1 MTNTASTPNKPK
13 LNRMS
18 SFDYSDA
25 TQATPRAHI
34 LSSTIEIIKQD
45 TIDETPI
52 DYTGEYIPDNN
63 SSDKPSDKPSE
74 PVIETNQSTSTKFSE
89 RTVKYTTTDEN
100 GTKTENN
107 IVLKTIED
115 LHKIPSKYLTAQER
129 LLLKESR
136 WTPSQV
142 LMAHLEA
149 KLNTTIGKYWWKK
162 YISAAFWSNIATP
175 INLAITLFTTLTTG
189 QAATDNLLSQDTFV
203 RISIVSLILST
214 LNTFFRPHQQT
225 NSNIEA
231 MNKWRQLGTKF
242 EETYYSECFNDLD
255 YDRRIKNYQ
264 ELQKDVHN
272 EQITQESAIQNYLT
286 DLIYFCVSKSCLAK
300 SEWITE
306 KHKTVSNQNTID
318 KSGKKQST
326 KDNVYIDIPNNNDII
341 TNLMENN
348 KKEFQELNNKYKELY
363 IIVETYLNNKTND
376 NENNNENE
384 QDNYDIYLDN
394 EIIRKYCKQT

>member
-1 MTNTASTPNKPK
+1 
-13 LNRMS
+13 
-18 SFDYSDA
+18 
-25 TQATPRAHI
+25 
-34 LSSTIEIIKQD
+34 
-45 TIDETPI
+45 
-52 DYTGEYIPDNN
+52 
-63 SSDKPSDKPSE
+63 
-74 PVIETNQSTSTKFSE
+74 
-89 RTVKYTTTDEN
+89 
-100 GTKTENN
+100 
-107 IVLKTIED
+107 
-115 LHKIPSKYLTAQER
+115 
-129 LLLKESR
+129 
-136 WTPSQV
+136 
-142 LMAHLEA
+142 MAHLEA

-203 RISIVSLILST
+203 RISIASLILST

-255 YDRRIKNYQ
+255 YDRRIRNYQ
-264 ELQKDVHN
+264 ELQKDVHD
-272 EQITQESAIQNYLT
+272 EQITQESTIQNYLT

-306 KHKTVSNQNTID
+306 KHKTVSNQNTVN

-326 KDNVYIDIPNNNDII
+326 KDNVYIDIPNNNITTPTTTTTTTNANNNDII
-341 TNLMENN
+341 TTLMENN
-348 KKEFQELNNKYKELY
+348 KKEFQELNYKYNELY
-363 IIVETYLNNKTND
+363 TIVETYLNNKTND
-376 NENNNENE
+376 NENNNENK

-394 EIIRKYCKQT
+394 EIIRKYCKQI